1 MSAPY
6 ARLQSRIQEIGN
18 KMKTRKTPCQ
28 GHGKPAPSIV
38 AMECPG
44 CGEWN
49 NVNGKWVRP

>member
-1 MSAPY
+1 
-6 ARLQSRIQEIGN
+6 
-18 KMKTRKTPCQ
+18 MKTRKTPCQ

-49 NVNGKWVRP
+49 NVNGKWVR

>member
-1 MSAPY
+1 MSDPY